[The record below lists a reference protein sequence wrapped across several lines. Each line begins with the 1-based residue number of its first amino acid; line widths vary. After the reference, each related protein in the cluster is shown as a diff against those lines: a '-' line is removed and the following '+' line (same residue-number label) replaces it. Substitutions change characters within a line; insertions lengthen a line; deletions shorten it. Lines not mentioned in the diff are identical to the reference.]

1 MESAEN
7 MVREMGAT
15 IVTAGLQESELSYK
29 MKIYMVNNY
38 LIPYKDEQYCFEDR
52 TRFLRLRERNT
63 EPEKWHSKTRLHQ
76 ERKKNV
82 EGSMKAMLSLSYL
95 LFYHAN
101 TA

>member
-63 EPEKWHSKTRLHQ
+63 EPEKWHSDSVTSRK
-76 ERKKNV
+76 KKNV

-95 LFYHAN
+95 LFYHTN